1 LPLNIDTAAAI
12 RRPADQEA
20 LVRAVLAAD
29 PTDESYWL
37 EWKSRVDLS
46 TAEGRFTVAKG
57 ILGMANRHPDRAART
72 VEGCGYLLVGAEPNN
87 LVGLTPVDGADL
99 DNQLRRFLGQQGP
112 QWYPTW
118 IPINGTH
125 VLLVTVEPPRWS
137 DPIHLLHRDHGNCE
151 VGMVF
156 VRRGSSTA
164 RANPVEMAYLQE
176 RVARRADRVRVELT
190 LPTPGHIQPVDL
202 RLDPVDTWVDAERE
216 ALVAPLERH
225 FARQSAAAT
234 PIDLDRPRQEGDQEL
249 VATLTPRQLRELRVR
264 HDHGEELT
272 PTEQEQLAA
281 GQAVMRAAGAG
292 TRRFAAAAMGYEPE
306 DRTPEA
312 YLDEVEAYLTATR
325 EAAVHNAVT
334 TAVRD
339 GVGRLQPVATN
350 PTERNF
356 TSILIEVQLD
366 APVLALDV
374 EDYEDASPEPKL
386 PTRPRQWGMARR
398 SGWLSSQLPQ
408 SMIRLRPVV
417 GPLLGPTF
425 TPTVPLGREVSI
437 EQGPP
442 CRIRWKVDH
451 LPPRGSVNLDPIC
464 VLIRPEY
471 AGQTVTARWTTSA
484 RDADGV
490 VAGTLSITI
499 GTTLVTIAPLLEQR
513 VDPDRA
519 EG

>member
-1 LPLNIDTAAAI
+1 
-12 RRPADQEA
+12 
-20 LVRAVLAAD
+20 
-29 PTDESYWL
+29 
-37 EWKSRVDLS
+37 
-46 TAEGRFTVAKG
+46 
-57 ILGMANRHPDRAART
+57 
-72 VEGCGYLLVGAEPNN
+72 LLVGAEPNN
-87 LVGLTPVDGADL
+87 LIGLTPVDGADL
-99 DNQLRRFLGQQGP
+99 DNQLRRFLGQQSP

-118 IPINGTH
+118 ISITGTH
-125 VLLVTVEPPRWS
+125 VLLVTVEPPRWG
-137 DPIHLLHRDHGNCE
+137 DPIYLLHRAYGNCE
-151 VGMVF
+151 AGMVF

-176 RVARRADRVRVELT
+176 RVAQRADRVRVELT
-190 LPTPGHIQPVDL
+190 LPTPCHMPPVDL
-202 RLDPVDTWVDAERE
+202 RMDAVDTWVDAERE

-249 VATLTPRQLRELRVR
+249 VATLTLRQLRELRVR
-264 HDHGEELT
+264 HDRGEELT

-281 GQAVMRAAGAG
+281 GQALMRAAGAG
-292 TRRFAAAAMGYEPE
+292 ARRISAAAMGYEPE

-312 YLDEVEAYLTATR
+312 YLDEVEAYLTGTR
-325 EAAVHNAVT
+325 AAAVDHAVT
-334 TAVRD
+334 RAVRE
-339 GVGRLQPVATN
+339 GVGRLRPLATN

-356 TSILIEVQLD
+356 NSILIEVQLD

-374 EDYEDASPEPKL
+374 EDGEDASPEPKL

-398 SGWLSSQLPQ
+398 SGWLSGQL
-408 SMIRLRPVV
+408 LRPVV
-417 GPLLGPTF
+417 GPLLGPTL
-425 TPTVPLGREVSI
+425 PLGREVSI

-442 CRIRWKVDH
+442 CRIQWRVDH

-471 AGQTVTARWTTSA
+471 AGQTVTAQWTASA

-499 GTTLVTIAPLLEQR
+499 DTSLVTIAPLLEHE
-513 VDPDRA
+513 VDPDTA